1 MSSSSEPL
9 TRGRVLTGVA
19 VAAATPA
26 DLGSVRARPARA
38 LVVSPELVE
47 MARQEG
53 YAAGYDEGQQAG
65 YRDGIAGAQRHTELL
80 AGLVQRLSDAADNL
94 MAREATAREHIE
106 DQVVDVAFVIAQALI
121 GHELEQPDTRGRAAI
136 ARALAIAP
144 EQGLVV
150 ARLNPADLAAIDPT
164 QLSLGRAIEL
174 VADPSVMP
182 GDCIVDVGA
191 CRVDANIQ
199 AAIARVQDV
208 LS

>member
-1 MSSSSEPL
+1 MNSSSEHL
-9 TRGRVLTGVA
+9 TRGRVLSGVA
-19 VAAATPA
+19 VSAATPA
-26 DLGSVRARPARA
+26 DLGAVRARPARA

-53 YAAGYDEGQQAG
+53 YAAGYDEGQQVG
-65 YRDGIAGAQRHTELL
+65 YQDGIAGAQRHTELL
-80 AGLVQRLSDAADNL
+80 AGLVQRLNEAADNL
-94 MAREATAREHIE
+94 MAREATAREDIE
-106 DQVVDVAFVIAQALI
+106 NQVVEVAFVIAQALL

-150 ARLNPADLAAIDPT
+150 ARLNPADIAAIDPT
-164 QLSLGRAIEL
+164 QLALGRAIEL
-174 VADPSVMP
+174 VADPSVSP

-191 CRVDANIQ
+191 CRVDANIA